1 MKQWPKHHLL
11 IVMTTLAV
19 LAGCGSDPGFN
30 EDTDFVR
37 TEGAVQVI
45 NMMSDSPE
53 LTFIHGLNSSPVRFP
68 YTSGVEVRVSDNYD
82 WRAAYLNSDGDEV
95 TVIEGVDQVVSED
108 VQSTF
113 LLMGNLAQPTAQIV
127 DIPLKPLDQRPET
140 EAEVW
145 FAASLTEHAMVDI
158 YLTEFGT
165 ALTAVAP
172 LVTLDSSTYSSL
184 RNVPAGDNR
193 QLRITPAGA
202 SDILFDSGAIVI
214 AAQSLELFALVDDF
228 GPSSSSHID
237 VIRSLAANLTTIT
250 DVTQPAAAQVANL
263 TTITPLDV
271 SVGSIDYESLSAGEV
286 SAYRT
291 VASGSQ
297 VITTTGPAGT
307 TASETPFLPAGQ
319 YLSVVVVDDV
329 GAEAQPASRIAV
341 VETNLRPIQDR
352 AHFQLVN
359 SSDVTID
366 FYALREDESTD
377 DIAPTFND
385 LATGV
390 TGVIEVLTG
399 QARFVAQTADNAS
412 DIDSVTA
419 DLMAGKSYTVVFDGQ
434 QRLTII
440 ED

>member
-11 IVMTTLAV
+11 LVMTTLAV

-30 EDTDFVR
+30 EDTDFIR

-45 NMMSDSPE
+45 NMMPDSPE

-95 TVIEGVDQVVSED
+95 TVIEGIDQVVSED

-113 LLMGNLAQPTAQIV
+113 LLMGNLAQPTVQIV
-127 DIPLKPLDQRPET
+127 DIPLTPLDQRPET

-172 LVTLDSSTYSSL
+172 LVTLDSSTHSSL

-202 SDILFDSGAIVI
+202 SEILFDSGAIVI

-271 SVGSIDYESLSAGEV
+271 SVGSIDYESLAAGEV
-286 SAYRT
+286 STYRS
-291 VASGSQ
+291 VARGSQ
-297 VITTTGPAGT
+297 VITTAGPAGT

-319 YLSVVVVDDV
+319 YLSVIVVDDV
-329 GAEAQPASRIAV
+329 GAETQPASRIAV
-341 VETNLRPIQDR
+341 VETNLRPVQDR

-366 FYALREDESTD
+366 FYALRGDESTD

-399 QARFVAQTADNAS
+399 QARFIAQTADNAS
-412 DIDSVTA
+412 DLDSVNA

>member
-127 DIPLKPLDQRPET
+127 DIPLTPLDQRPET

-228 GPSSSSHID
+228 GPSNSSHID

-250 DVTQPAAAQVANL
+250 DVSQPPAAQVANL

-271 SVGSIDYESLSAGEV
+271 SVGSIDYESLAAGEV

-341 VETNLRPIQDR
+341 VETNLRPVQDR

-399 QARFVAQTADNAS
+399 QARFIAQTADNAS

>member
-11 IVMTTLAV
+11 LVMTTLAV

-30 EDTDFVR
+30 ENTDFIR

-113 LLMGNLAQPTAQIV
+113 LLMGNLAQPTVQIV
-127 DIPLKPLDQRPET
+127 DIPLTPLDQRPET

-184 RNVPAGDNR
+184 RNVPAGDDR
-193 QLRITPAGA
+193 QLRIT
-202 SDILFDSGAIVI
+202 
-214 AAQSLELFALVDDF
+214 
-228 GPSSSSHID
+228 SS
-237 VIRSLAANLTTIT
+237 RR
-250 DVTQPAAAQVANL
+250 Q
-263 TTITPLDV
+263 
-271 SVGSIDYESLSAGEV
+271 
-286 SAYRT
+286 
-291 VASGSQ
+291 
-297 VITTTGPAGT
+297 
-307 TASETPFLPAGQ
+307 
-319 YLSVVVVDDV
+319 
-329 GAEAQPASRIAV
+329 
-341 VETNLRPIQDR
+341 
-352 AHFQLVN
+352 
-359 SSDVTID
+359 
-366 FYALREDESTD
+366 
-377 DIAPTFND
+377 
-385 LATGV
+385 
-390 TGVIEVLTG
+390 
-399 QARFVAQTADNAS
+399 
-412 DIDSVTA
+412 
-419 DLMAGKSYTVVFDGQ
+419 
-434 QRLTII
+434 
-440 ED
+440 